1 MEWISGEDRAPRER
15 IMTRRLVKPRLDV
28 KYPQVAGL
36 RNGFV
41 QRMVNHAILDAVYD
55 LIRIQGYVQDKTKT
69 ITGTYHVKLHQKELL
84 SLLYENYGYAEKAA
98 HGITYQS
105 SQTFDLEDGRLY
117 ALADLFK
124 PGSDYIGRLSKI
136 IAREFKE
143 RDIPMI
149 AEFKTITPDQP
160 YYLTDKAIGIYFQLY
175 EYTPY
180 VYGFPTFE
188 IPFAEVKDII
198 DPQGPIGRLM

>member
-1 MEWISGEDRAPRER
+1 MECSSDYDRAPREK
-15 IMTRRLVKPRLDV
+15 IFTRRMVKPRLDI
-28 KYPQVAGL
+28 KYPQVTGL
-36 RNGFV
+36 RSGFV
-41 QRMVNHAILDAVYD
+41 QQMVNHAILDAVYD

-69 ITGTYHVKLHQKELL
+69 ITGNYHTKLHRHELL

-105 SQTFDLEDGRLY
+105 SQTFNLEDGRVY

-124 PGSDYIGRLSKI
+124 PGSDYIGRLSAI
-136 IAREFKE
+136 IAREFKA

-149 AEFKTITPDQP
+149 AEFKSIAPDQP
-160 YYLTDKAIGIYFQLY
+160 YFLTDKAIGIYFQLY

-188 IPFAEVKDII
+188 IPFAEVKDIL